1 MLREI
6 RPGCSSP
13 LIIRTPASGPSCA
26 TPGKNESRRL
36 VSLDRQTA
44 LVECRLTREDMPNMG
59 VNAFTVR
66 NGELHEASADLLI
79 PPAGQLLAPSVV
91 PGKSQY
97 RPGEQG
103 NVTIQVKGPDGKPV
117 SNGIVA
123 LAVYDKALEYIARPN
138 ITDISK
144 TVWGRL
150 NETGFLSLKKMT
162 ASGTQQDRGPGQPS
176 FQSLLYRNYGPMAR
190 KAKGTLTAC
199 GGSVRFRC

>member
-1 MLREI
+1 
-6 RPGCSSP
+6 
-13 LIIRTPASGPSCA
+13 
-26 TPGKNESRRL
+26 
-36 VSLDRQTA
+36 
-44 LVECRLTREDMPNMG
+44 MPNMG

-150 NETGFLSLKKMT
+150 NETGFLSLKNDGFRH
-162 ASGTQQDRGPGQPS
+162 AAGSRSGPALFPIPALQKLRTYGEKGQRDR
-176 FQSLLYRNYGPMAR
+176 
-190 KAKGTLTAC
+190 
-199 GGSVRFRC
+199 

>member
-1 MLREI
+1 
-6 RPGCSSP
+6 
-13 LIIRTPASGPSCA
+13 
-26 TPGKNESRRL
+26 
-36 VSLDRQTA
+36 
-44 LVECRLTREDMPNMG
+44 MPNMG

-66 NGELHEASADLLI
+66 NGELHEASAELLI
-79 PPAGQLLAPSVV
+79 PPAGQLLAPSIV

-123 LAVYDKALEYIARPN
+123 LAVYDKAMEYIARPN

-150 NETGFLSLKKMT
+150 NETGFLSLKK
-162 ASGTQQDRGPGQPS
+162 
-176 FQSLLYRNYGPMAR
+176 
-190 KAKGTLTAC
+190 
-199 GGSVRFRC
+199 

>member
-1 MLREI
+1 
-6 RPGCSSP
+6 
-13 LIIRTPASGPSCA
+13 
-26 TPGKNESRRL
+26 
-36 VSLDRQTA
+36 
-44 LVECRLTREDMPNMG
+44 MPNMG

-138 ITDISK
+138 IMDISK

-150 NETGFLSLKKMT
+150 NETGFLSLKK
-162 ASGTQQDRGPGQPS
+162 
-176 FQSLLYRNYGPMAR
+176 
-190 KAKGTLTAC
+190 
-199 GGSVRFRC
+199 